1 MASRNLKLA
10 FASLRASKWRSLMT
24 MAGIIVGIVSVIT
37 IVSLGV
43 GVKQQVAKQMN
54 RLGGNLIIVR
64 PGVTAIRD
72 ANGAITRVN
81 TTSNYTFSSGSLSEN
96 DLSIIKNTNGVK
108 QVLPISLVSN
118 SVKSGDQQY
127 DAATVIGTSASMPDI
142 LKQKIAF
149 GTFFSPD
156 DSNRNVA
163 VIGKTVAEQL
173 FHENVP
179 LGMSLTIRGQE
190 FIVRG
195 IFDEFTSSPLPL
207 GPDFNKAVFIPY
219 EQGRDVSGGS
229 SQLVQVLVQP
239 KNPQNTSVVI
249 ADLNQALS
257 NAHGGQVDFTVLRQD
272 EDIAVTGSI
281 LNLFTGLIAG
291 IAAMSLLVGGI
302 GIMNIMLAS
311 VSERTREIGIRK
323 AVGATNRQI
332 LKQFL
337 TEAVVLSV
345 VGGLIGIIV
354 AYLVN
359 YVLIVTT
366 NLHPVIT
373 WPVVFIATGVALV
386 VGIVFGIAP
395 AGRAARKDPIE
406 ALRYE

>member
-1 MASRNLKLA
+1 MATRNLKLA
-10 FASLRASKWRSLMT
+10 FNSLRTSKWRSLMT

-43 GVKQQVAKQMN
+43 GVKKQVVKQVN
-54 RLGGNLIIVR
+54 RIGGNLIIVR
-64 PGVTAIRD
+64 PGVSAVRD
-72 ANGAITRVN
+72 SNGTITRVN
-81 TTSNYTFSSGSLSEN
+81 SAASYTFSSGSLSEN
-96 DLSIIKNTNGVK
+96 DLAVIKGTEGVK
-108 QVLPISLVSN
+108 RVLPISIVTTGA
-118 SVKSGDQQY
+118 KADDQQY
-127 DAATVIGTSASMPDI
+127 DAATVIGTGAAMPDI

-149 GTFFSPD
+149 GTFFSQD
-156 DSNRNVA
+156 DTNQNVA

-179 LGMSLTIRGQE
+179 LGMSMTIRGQE
-190 FIVRG
+190 YIVRG
-195 IFDEFTSSPLPL
+195 VFDEFSSSPIPF

-219 EQGRDVSGGS
+219 EQGRDVSGAS
-229 SQLVQVLVQP
+229 SQLAQVFVEP
-239 KNPQNTSVVI
+239 KDGQDSASLITN
-249 ADLNQALS
+249 LNSQLS
-257 NAHGGQVDFTVLRQD
+257 NAHGGQTDFTVLRQD
-272 EDIAVTGSI
+272 EDVSVTGSI

-337 TEAVVLSV
+337 TEAVVLSIT
-345 VGGLIGIIV
+345 GGIIGIIL

-359 YVLIVTT
+359 YILIVTT
-366 NLHPVIT
+366 TLHPVIT
-373 WPVVFIATGVALV
+373 WPVVVIATGVALA
-386 VGIVFGIAP
+386 VGIIFGIAP
-395 AGRAARKDPIE
+395 AARAARKDPIE
-406 ALRYE
+406 SLRYE

>member
-1 MASRNLKLA
+1 MAKGNLKLA
-10 FASLRASKWRSLMT
+10 FVSLRTSKWRSLMT

-37 IVSLGV
+37 IVSLGQ
-43 GVKQQVAKQMN
+43 GAKQQVVKQIN
-54 RLGGNLIIVR
+54 HIGGNLIIVR
-64 PGVTAIRD
+64 PGVSAVRD
-72 ANGAITRVN
+72 AHGTITRVN
-81 TTSNYTFSSGSLSEN
+81 STSAYTFANGSLSEN
-96 DLSIIKNTNGVK
+96 DLAVIKTADGV
-108 QVLPISLVSN
+108 QSVLPISLVGTG
-118 SVKSGDQQY
+118 VKTDDQHY
-127 DAATVIGTSASMPDI
+127 DAATVIGTGANMADL

-149 GTFFSPD
+149 GTFFSD
-156 DSNRNVA
+156 DDVNRNVA

-179 LGMSLTIRGQE
+179 LGMSFTIRGQE
-190 FIVRG
+190 YIVRG
-195 IFDEFTSSPLPL
+195 VFDEFTSSPLPF

-219 EQGRDVSGGS
+219 DQGRDISDSS
-229 SQLVQVLVQP
+229 SQLVQVFVQP
-239 KNPQNTSVVI
+239 KSGWDSLAVI
-249 ADLNQALS
+249 ANINHQLS
-257 NAHGGQVDFTVLRQD
+257 NAHGGQTDFTVLKQN
-272 EDIAVTGSI
+272 EDIAVTASV

-323 AVGATNRQI
+323 AIGATNRQI

-345 VGGLIGIIV
+345 VGGILGV
-354 AYLVN
+354 ALAYLVN
-359 YVLIVTT
+359 YILIVTT

-373 WPVVFIATGVALV
+373 WPVVVIATGVALA
-386 VGIVFGIAP
+386 VGIIFGIAP
-395 AGRAARKDPIE
+395 AARAARKDPIE

>member
-1 MASRNLKLA
+1 MANRNLKLA
-10 FASLRASKWRSLMT
+10 FASLRTSKWRSLMT

-43 GVKQQVAKQMN
+43 GVKQQVVKQMN
-54 RLGGNLIIVR
+54 KLGGNLIIVR
-64 PGVTAIRD
+64 PGVSVKRD
-72 ANGAITRVN
+72 SNGVITRVN
-81 TTSNYTFSSGSLSEN
+81 NTYTFSTGSLSEN
-96 DLSIIKNTNGVK
+96 DLSVIKKTDGVS
-108 QVLPISLVSN
+108 QVLPLSIVS
-118 SVKSGDQQY
+118 SGVKSGDLQY
-127 DAATVIGTSASMPDI
+127 DAATVIGTSDVMPDV
-142 LKQKIAF
+142 LKQKVAY
-149 GTFFSPD
+149 GSFFSAE
-156 DSNRNVA
+156 DSGKNVA

-179 LGMSLTIRGQE
+179 LGMSVIIRGQE

-195 IFDEFTSSPLPL
+195 IFDQFNSSPIPL

-219 EQGRDVSGGS
+219 EQGRDISGGS
-229 SQLVQVLVQP
+229 SQLVQVMVQP
-239 KNPQNTSVVI
+239 TNPNDSGTVI
-249 ADLNQALS
+249 ANLNRQLS
-257 NAHGGQVDFTVLRQD
+257 ASHGDQTDFTVLRQD
-272 EDIAVTGSI
+272 EDISVTGNV

-332 LKQFL
+332 LNQFL
-337 TEAVVLSV
+337 TEAAVLSA
-345 VGGLIGIIV
+345 VGGIVGIIL
-354 AYLVN
+354 AYVVN
-359 YVLIVTT
+359 FLLIVGT

-373 WPVVFIATGVALV
+373 WPVVVIATGVSLA
-386 VGIVFGIAP
+386 VGVIFGIAP
-395 AGRAARKDPIE
+395 AARAARKDPID